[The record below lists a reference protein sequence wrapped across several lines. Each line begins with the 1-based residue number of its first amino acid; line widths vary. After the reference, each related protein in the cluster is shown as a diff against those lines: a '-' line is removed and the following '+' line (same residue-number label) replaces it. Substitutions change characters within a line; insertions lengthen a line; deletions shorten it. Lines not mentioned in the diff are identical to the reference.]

1 MSYFWPAHFED
12 PFGRHLRQRHN
23 TARPPTQPATHSP
36 PSTAHHHARHA
47 RVGMDSDAYLEPG
60 FDPNTLKVAE
70 LRGILLKHDVDYPSS
85 AKKAVLLDLFNH
97 HITAN
102 AARIRAASA
111 QVLPPSHNISYAGE
125 TPEPRRVRRSTR
137 GATEDTT
144 EDSDDARL
152 RGSRRSVGRTPSRRR
167 APNGEPQ
174 QQQQQ
179 PPPSTARRT
188 RKSSVMPPDD
198 EPNTPLRLQDGP
210 EAAAADT
217 PFSSHNLFQMG
228 SPPPPG
234 LSGNGVDRRKV
245 SCCFLFAALLASV
258 MRPQTNTTPKDHWGA
273 DIQQETNRFLETK
286 DRWWCSASRSGRLFC
301 PRCWRRGSSRRGGG
315 GGRLIDQET
324 PVIAWRRSC
333 QGRSS

>member
-1 MSYFWPAHFED
+1 
-12 PFGRHLRQRHN
+12 
-23 TARPPTQPATHSP
+23 
-36 PSTAHHHARHA
+36 
-47 RVGMDSDAYLEPG
+47 MDSDAYLEPG

-97 HITAN
+97 HIAAN

-144 EDSDDARL
+144 EDSDDARA
-152 RGSRRSVGRTPSRRR
+152 RGARRSVGRTPSRRH
-167 APNGEPQ
+167 APDGEPPPPPQ

-179 PPPSTARRT
+179 PSTARRT

-198 EPNTPLRLQDGP
+198 EPITPLRLQDGP
-210 EAAAADT
+210 EDPAADT
-217 PFSSHNLFQMG
+217 PFSSYNPFQMG

-234 LSGNGVDRRKV
+234 LSGNGVDRRRV
-245 SCCFLFAALLASV
+245 SRYLCF
-258 MRPQTNTTPKDHWGA
+258 P
-273 DIQQETNRFLETK
+273 RF
-286 DRWWCSASRSGRLFC
+286 
-301 PRCWRRGSSRRGGG
+301 RR
-315 GGRLIDQET
+315 
-324 PVIAWRRSC
+324 
-333 QGRSS
+333 